1 MSCWQT
7 ASRNTVRPS
16 ILLWGVLLTGLAT
29 AGPAGPRLFFAAKE
43 LATRRAAWEKGWL
56 RAPQALLLRN
66 AAKLSAAPAIPYR
79 THGAVTA
86 RAAQYQILTLG
97 LAAHLE
103 PDSGYPAKGREYLLA
118 FCRAVPVEQTAKLHG
133 ALGVGDSA
141 HALAVGRDWL
151 SPWLSEAERSEVDK
165 RLASCGEW
173 LFTESKTAFWGQD
186 ERRRQ
191 AHNWAAVTHGGLGL
205 AALALGDKPEW
216 LASAKH
222 QISRYFAFCRDRDG
236 APYEGMS
243 YGAYGLQNA
252 VAFAVSFRRLKGV
265 DLLAGQDGP
274 LHAPDHLLWHVLP
287 WGGTVVPHNQSSA
300 TLKPAGG
307 MMHLIA
313 RSQSRTG
320 LWGWQRLLG
329 PDGDRSYGWSSWLG
343 STVSLPYVLLF
354 ADPTLEPLHPDAAK
368 LPLSRR
374 FARGQVALRDG
385 WTANSSLVTLTCG
398 EGIPGVWNQGD
409 EGSFTFATRQE
420 NFVVDT
426 GSGRGRTADHNA
438 ILIDGKGQASDG
450 GPAAVQGTI
459 RRCEDFGDWC
469 VVEADATRAYRH
481 APAKR
486 VRRRVVFIRRGGPVL
501 ILVDEIVGSGKTHR
515 FEWLLHTAPGN
526 TIERADKGFTI
537 LGARKGALCDVRVL
551 DPPQPVLKTDPGP
564 RNAHLR
570 IQTEGAKARFVVV
583 LSPRLKGD
591 PARLPELRG
600 EQLRFPAIGGAV
612 PAMTVDLAD
621 GQVTLAGQ

>member
-1 MSCWQT
+1 MICRQP
-7 ASRNTVRPS
+7 ASRNTVCLS
-16 ILLWGVLLTGLAT
+16 VLLWGFLLAGLA
-29 AGPAGPRLFFAAKE
+29 AAAPAGPRLLFSAEE
-43 LATRRAAWEKGWL
+43 LAARREAWEKGWL
-56 RAPQALLLRN
+56 REPRALLLRN
-66 AAKLSAAPAIPYR
+66 AAKLADAPALPYR

-103 PDSGYPAKGREYLLA
+103 PDSGYPAKAREYLLA
-118 FCRAVPVEQTAKLHG
+118 FCRAVPVERMAKQHG
-133 ALGVGDSA
+133 ALAVGDSA

-151 SPWLSEAERSEVDK
+151 SPWLSAAERDEVDE

-173 LFTESKTAFWGQD
+173 LFTESKTAFWGRD

-205 AALALGDKPEW
+205 AALSLGNKPEW
-216 LASAKH
+216 LACAKH
-222 QISRYFAFCRDRDG
+222 QVSRYFAFCRDRDG

-252 VAFAVSFRRLKGV
+252 VAFAVSLRRLRGV

-300 TLKPAGG
+300 TLKPAGA
-307 MMHLIA
+307 MMHLIS

-354 ADPTLEPLHPDAAK
+354 ADPTLKPLHPAAAG

-409 EGSFTFATRQE
+409 EGSFTFASRQE

-459 RRCEDFGDWC
+459 RRYEDFGDWC
-469 VVEADATRAYRH
+469 VVEADATRAYHRT
-481 APAKR
+481 PAKR
-486 VRRRVVFIRRGGPVL
+486 VRRRLVFIRRGGPLL
-501 ILVDEIVGSGKTHR
+501 ILADEVVGSGKAHR
-515 FEWLLHTAPGN
+515 FEWLMHTASGN
-526 TIERADKGFTI
+526 AIEPTDKGFTI
-537 LGARKGALCDVRVL
+537 LGARKGAVCEVRVL
-551 DPPQPVLKTDPGP
+551 DPPEPVLKADPGP
-564 RNAHLR
+564 RYPHLR
-570 IQTEGAKARFVVV
+570 IETEGAKARFVVV
-583 LSPRLKGD
+583 LSPRLKGA
-591 PARLPELRG
+591 PSRLPTLHG
-600 EQLRFPAIGGAV
+600 DQLRFPAIGAAV
-612 PAMTVDLAD
+612 PSLTVNLAD
-621 GQVTLAGQ
+621 GQVVFAGK